1 MLKILLL
8 ILGLFVSF
16 TSQAKVA
23 MAISDEEKQALAEQE
38 KNINR
43 QQEQAEV
50 KIPESSD
57 ALKK

>member
-1 MLKILLL
+1 MLKIMM
-8 ILGLFVSF
+8 LFVLSMVSF
-16 TSQAKVA
+16 PIYAKVTI
-23 MAISDEEKQALAEQE
+23 AISDQEKEALAEQE
-38 KNINR
+38 KNMNR